1 MKSRHLL
8 QALDLMK
15 SCGYEYRSQCV
26 WLKDDEGFD
35 AWFRE
40 AHELILVGVRGIIPP
55 PAPDMLLPSVIGG
68 PADKSSGL
76 PEKLV
81 ELIER
86 YFPNLSKK
94 DLDQRGPAQKGWADS
109 ADRSRTHHPIPSAED
124 DS

>member
-26 WLKDDEGFD
+26 WLKDDEGSD

-94 DLDQRGPAQKGWADS
+94 DLDQRGPAREGWADS

-124 DS
+124 DF